1 MPYCSKCGKQISES
15 AKFCTSCGA
24 PVKPVDDNTKRQ
36 SVYEGKIHKC
46 PNCGQ
51 VVEAFQDDCPACGY
65 QFRDTTVTSSV
76 KELVDKLQEI
86 ENEPKNHS
94 FSQLFSGDGLSWK
107 TSKQVALINNY
118 PIPNTYEDIWE
129 FLILSSSRIKN
140 DNIAAVSTP
149 DSRALTDAWKA
160 KFDQAYHKAML
171 VIDTPED
178 TQRIKDLYSKTQT
191 EAVKNTK
198 KQYKRILLPLAVFAA
213 TSLFCVAFVIMII
226 IGSFKAGGTYNKAVS
241 KENERL
247 NAIVEEVYDYI
258 DQENYTMARVK
269 AASISFN
276 FTSDWSSDYKT
287 IAENWD
293 ETRENLLKIID
304 EAEQKAKAQTNME
317 GE

>member
-86 ENEPKNHS
+86 ENEPKSHS

-160 KFDQAYHKAML
+160 KFDQAYHKAIL
-171 VIDTPED
+171 VIDAPED
-178 TQRIKDLYSKTQT
+178 IQRIKDLYSKTQT
-191 EAVKNTK
+191 ETVKN
-198 KQYKRILLPLAVFAA
+198 QRKRMTSIIVPLVFAFA
-213 TSLFCVAFVIMII
+213 LIFVGPILVLIRSP
-226 IGSFKAGGTYNKAVS
+226 GRAEYNNGVS

-258 DQENYTMARVK
+258 EQENYTMARVK